1 MERRGRISVVVLSY
15 NRAERLAQ
23 TLESLFAL
31 PERPPVCVVDNGSH
45 DGSVELVRQRFPDA
59 ELVAL
64 TCNIGAGARNLGVD
78 LMTTPFVA
86 FADDDTVWE
95 PGSLW
100 RACDLFD
107 AWPRVAVLGAR
118 ILVGTQA
125 REDPICRRMEASPLP
140 RNHLPGPALIGFLA
154 GACAFRRSAYVEAGG
169 YEPRFMIGGEEELLA
184 LDLLTLG
191 WAIVYAP
198 ELVVRHY
205 PFSERDHARRRT
217 HMRRN
222 ELWAAWLRRPLGVAL
237 RRTAALVVD
246 AAADRACGRA
256 LAESVRGLP
265 WALRRRCVVPGRVEA
280 LCRLAE
286 RDHGAAHPL
295 RETND

>member
-23 TLESLFAL
+23 TLESLFTL
-31 PERPPVCVVDNGSH
+31 PERPPVCVVDNGSQ
-45 DGSVELVRQRFPDA
+45 DGSVELVRRRFPCA
-59 ELVAL
+59 ELIAL
-64 TCNIGAGARNLGVD
+64 THNIGAGARNIGVD

-86 FADDDTVWE
+86 FADDDTVWR

-118 ILVGTQA
+118 ILVGSQA
-125 REDPICRRMEASPLP
+125 HEDPICRLMRESPLP
-140 RNHLPGPALIGFLA
+140 STHLPGPALIGFLA
-154 GACAFRRSAYVEAGG
+154 GACAFRRSAYLEVGG
-169 YEPRFMIGGEEELLA
+169 YEPRFMIGGEEELIA

-198 ELVVRHY
+198 ELVVHHY
-205 PFSERDHARRRT
+205 PFSERDQALRRA

-237 RRTAALVVD
+237 RRTAALMVD
-246 AAADRACGRA
+246 AAGDPACGRA

-265 WALRRRCVVPGRVEA
+265 WALRRRRVVPGQVEA

-286 RDHGAAHPL
+286 RENGGVRSLHDTA
-295 RETND
+295 D